1 MFHNVGVHGRSLFPC
16 CFLEGPNSTNYR
28 TCMANSA
35 ENKSFCEVP
44 TYVIQGLTAKVDE
57 ICG

>member
-1 MFHNVGVHGRSLFPC
+1 
-16 CFLEGPNSTNYR
+16 
-28 TCMANSA
+28 MANSA

-57 ICG
+57 IRGWIAKIDEINVIKKQNILKLKALRGYMNVT